1 MKKVNGLISLR
12 HKINTLEK
20 IFGKGI
26 DKYPVWW
33 IENYYT
39 DFMFYN
45 CTPEKYRKLIKTR
58 G

>member
-1 MKKVNGLISLR
+1 MSNNISKS
-12 HKINTLEK
+12 HKIKTLEK

-26 DKYPVWW
+26 EKYPDWW

-58 G
+58 A

>member
-1 MKKVNGLISLR
+1 MCNTNGRKHMLKTLI
-12 HKINTLEK
+12 NV
-20 IFGKGI
+20 FGKGI
-26 DKYPVWW
+26 EKYPDWW
-33 IENYYT
+33 IENYYA